1 VNGADAH
8 DAFQAALLDDDANQ
22 LYDRAPCG
30 YLSTTPDGFITK
42 VNQTF
47 LTLTGLSREDL
58 VGRRRFVD
66 LLTPGGRIFHETHYA
81 PMLRVQGRAGGIAMD
96 LVKADGG
103 RLSVLIS
110 SVLERDDAGNPVAVR
125 AAVFDATDRRSYER
139 ELVRA
144 KQAAEAAQAR
154 ATALA
159 RTLQQVLIPRE
170 PPAIEGLEV
179 AAAYRPAHAGDEV
192 GGDFYDFFET
202 ATGDWVFA
210 IGDVCGKG
218 AEAAVVTAL
227 VRNALRAVALRPQQ
241 LTPLLETVNQ
251 VLLQHSER
259 FATLALLWL
268 RRTGPGWHATLS
280 CAGHPLPVLVRPGA
294 VPIFFGE
301 PGSLVGAVDEASF
314 GQQEYDLR
322 PGEALL
328 LYTDGVTEGRRNG
341 EFFGDQRLL
350 RAVAESTGSAEAM
363 VARVLGDVLGFQAGD
378 PTDDIAV
385 LAVRVPY

>member
-1 VNGADAH
+1 VSGEDAH
-8 DAFQAALLDDDANQ
+8 DAFQAALLDDDAIQ

-47 LTLTGLSREDL
+47 LTLTGLSRDDL
-58 VGRRRFVD
+58 VGHRRFVD

-81 PMLRVQGRAGGIAMD
+81 PMLRVQGKAGGIALD
-96 LVKADGG
+96 IVKADGG
-103 RLSVLIS
+103 RLPVLIS
-110 SVLERDDAGNPVAVR
+110 SVLERDDAGNPIAVR

-144 KQAAEAAQAR
+144 KQAAEAAEAR

-159 RTLQQVLIPRE
+159 RTLQQILIPRE

-179 AAAYRPAHAGDEV
+179 AAAYRPAHEGDEV
-192 GGDFYDFFET
+192 GGDFYDYFET
-202 ATGDWVFA
+202 AAGDWVFA

-227 VRNALRAVALRPQQ
+227 VRNALRALVLRPEE
-241 LTPLLETVNQ
+241 LTSLLETVNR
-251 VLLQHSER
+251 VLLRHSER

-268 RRTGPGWHATLS
+268 RRTGPGWQATLS
-280 CAGHPLPVLVRPGA
+280 CAGHPLPLLVRPGEPPA
-294 VPIFFGE
+294 FFGE
-301 PGSLVGAVDEASF
+301 PGSLVGAVEAASF
-314 GQQEYDLR
+314 GQRQHDLG
-322 PGEALL
+322 PGDGLL
-328 LYTDGVTEGRRNG
+328 LYTDGVTEGRRDG
-341 EFFGDQRLL
+341 EFFGEQRLL
-350 RAVAESTGSAEAM
+350 QAVVESTGSAASM
-363 VARVLGDVLGFQAGD
+363 VAHVLADVLEFQAGD
-378 PTDDIAV
+378 PTDDIAL